1 MSFNNFKIGKK
12 YFIDP
17 LGKKNYVI
25 LLTGIIIALYQI
37 EEIEDNDGF
46 VTKNEVIILE
56 PFSKVKTTKGYTL
69 IASGSDFEK
78 AYTNFTIRYS
88 KKVEDAYY
96 NSNRDVYVKYKDKI
110 YTVEYLNNVNE
121 ANIELE
127 MQCKRVTK

>member
-1 MSFNNFKIGKK
+1 MINAGDYNKKIS
-12 YFIDP
+12 I
-17 LGKKNYVI
+17 
-25 LLTGIIIALYQI
+25 YQI
-37 EEIEDNDGF
+37 EEIEDSDGF
-46 VTKNEVIILE
+46 ITKNEIIILE

-69 IASGSDFEK
+69 IANGSDFEK

-96 NSNRDVYVKYKDKI
+96 SSNRDVYVKYKDKI
-110 YTVEYLNNVNE
+110 YTIEYLNNVNE

>member
-1 MSFNNFKIGKK
+1 MINAGDYNKKIS
-12 YFIDP
+12 I
-17 LGKKNYVI
+17 
-25 LLTGIIIALYQI
+25 YQI

-46 VTKNEVIILE
+46 VTKNEVIIIE

-69 IASGSDFEK
+69 IANGSDFEK

-110 YTVEYLNNVNE
+110 YTVEYLNNVDE

>member
-1 MSFNNFKIGKK
+1 MTNAGDYNKLISI
-12 YFIDP
+12 
-17 LGKKNYVI
+17 
-25 LLTGIIIALYQI
+25 YQI
-37 EEIEDNDGF
+37 EEVEDNDGF
-46 VTKNEVIILE
+46 NTKKETVILT
-56 PFSKVKTTKGYTL
+56 PYAKVKTTKGYTL

-110 YTVEYLNNVNE
+110 FTVEYLNNIDE
-121 ANIELE
+121 TNIELE

>member
-1 MSFNNFKIGKK
+1 MINAGDYNKKIS
-12 YFIDP
+12 I
-17 LGKKNYVI
+17 
-25 LLTGIIIALYQI
+25 YQI
-37 EEIEDNDGF
+37 KEMEDNDGF
-46 VTKNEVIILE
+46 VEKNEVIILK
-56 PFSKVKTTKGYTL
+56 PLSKVKTTKGYTL
-69 IASGSDFEK
+69 IANGSDFEK

-110 YTVEYLNNVNE
+110 YTVEYLNNVDE

>member
-1 MSFNNFKIGKK
+1 MINAGDYNKKIS
-12 YFIDP
+12 I
-17 LGKKNYVI
+17 
-25 LLTGIIIALYQI
+25 YQI
-37 EEIEDNDGF
+37 EEMEDNDGF
-46 VTKNEVIILE
+46 VTKNEVIILK
-56 PFSKVKTTKGYTL
+56 PSSKVKTTKGYTL
-69 IASGSDFEK
+69 IANGSDFEK

-110 YTVEYLNNVNE
+110 YTVEYLNNVDE

>member
-1 MSFNNFKIGKK
+1 MINAGDYNKKIS
-12 YFIDP
+12 I
-17 LGKKNYVI
+17 
-25 LLTGIIIALYQI
+25 YQI
-37 EEIEDNDGF
+37 KEVEDKDGF
-46 VTKNEVIILE
+46 VAKNEVIILE
-56 PFSKVKTTKGYTL
+56 PLSKVKTTKGYTL
-69 IASGSDFEK
+69 IANGSDFEK

-110 YTVEYLNNVNE
+110 YTVEYLNNVDE